1 MTYDIQVD
9 ACWYCSFR
17 HGVLAVGREAREDV
31 FRCGAGAIM
40 VHDSQ
45 HGGSWGSWSHGPID
59 FYLKFLPAKQIEEF
73 DFYLKFLPAKSRSS
87 ISI

>member
-1 MTYDIQVD
+1 MLAGIAAFVMAYWLWGERREKMYLGAGRGQLWFMIHNMEV
-9 ACWYCSFR
+9 
-17 HGVLAVGREAREDV
+17 HGV
-31 FRCGAGAIM
+31 
-40 VHDSQ
+40 
-45 HGGSWGSWSHGPID
+45 HGPID